1 MPAPTETAPKPPI
14 AAAVV
19 VQGGRVL
26 LVRRRVAEGSLSWQ
40 LPAGAVE
47 DGESP
52 ESAAERETEEETG
65 LIVKTVRMLGQR
77 VHPDT
82 GRVMSYWACE
92 PVAGLATI
100 GDPEELDAVAWVT
113 LGDLEG
119 YVPQGFFAPV
129 QQYLTAALRD

>member
-1 MPAPTETAPKPPI
+1 MTEPTTDAKPPI

-47 DGESP
+47 DGEPP

-65 LIVKTVRMLGQR
+65 LIVKAARMLGQR
-77 VHPDT
+77 THPDT

-92 PVAGLATI
+92 VLAGLATI
-100 GDPEELDAVAWVT
+100 GDPDELDAVAWVT
-113 LGDLEG
+113 LADLEA

>member
-1 MPAPTETAPKPPI
+1 MPEPTESAPRPPI
-14 AAAVV
+14 AAAVI

-47 DGESP
+47 DGEPP
-52 ESAAERETEEETG
+52 EQAAERETEEETG
-65 LIVKTVRMLGQR
+65 LIVKAARMLGQR
-77 VHPDT
+77 THPDT
-82 GRVMSYWACE
+82 GRQMSYWACE
-92 PVAGLATI
+92 VLAGLATI

-113 LGDLEG
+113 LADLEG

-129 QQYLTAALRD
+129 QQYLIAALRD

>member
-1 MPAPTETAPKPPI
+1 MPAPTESAPRPPI
-14 AAAVV
+14 AAAVI

-47 DGESP
+47 DGEDP
-52 ESAAERETEEETG
+52 ERAAERETEEETG
-65 LIVKTVRMLGQR
+65 LVVKAARMLGQR
-77 VHPDT
+77 THPDT
-82 GRVMSYWACE
+82 GRAMSYWACE
-92 PVAGLATI
+92 VVAGLATI

-113 LGDLEG
+113 LGDLAE

-129 QQYLTAALRD
+129 QQYLIAALRA